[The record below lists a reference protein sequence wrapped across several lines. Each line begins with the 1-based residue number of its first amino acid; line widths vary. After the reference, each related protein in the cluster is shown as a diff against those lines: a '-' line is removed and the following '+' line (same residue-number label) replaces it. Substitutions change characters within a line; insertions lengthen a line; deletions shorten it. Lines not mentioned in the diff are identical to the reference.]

1 MSMLANHL
9 SFAYKNEPIVSNL
22 DFKFSAGEIV
32 GIIGPNGAGKS
43 TIIKLLSKVLEP
55 SFGFISVDG
64 IKISDM
70 SRLDLAKQI
79 AVVSQI
85 SDLPE
90 SFRVEDIVLMGRTPH
105 LGFLSSEKEE
115 DFKIVEAVMQKLDIL
130 KFKTRQIASLSGG
143 ERQRVVLARALA
155 QEPKYLLLDEP
166 TNHLDLNYSIE
177 LLRFLKREV
186 TNGLAVL
193 IIMHD
198 LSLASQICD
207 RIIVIE
213 DGQLVG
219 QGKTEEVISELLI
232 KNVFRTDVKIIWD
245 ENNKISAIVPNI

>member
-9 SFAYKNEPIVSNL
+9 SFAYKDEPIVSNL
-22 DFKFSAGEIV
+22 DFKFSSGEIV

-64 IKISDM
+64 IKISNM
-70 SRLDLAKQI
+70 SRLDLAKKI

-115 DFKIVEAVMQKLDIL
+115 DFKIVKAVMQKLDIL